1 MLEMSTIGRNA
12 RVQTFANVVDNFVNR
27 CLWQVMPDLL
37 LLWCQQTCWIWHD
50 VNSDV
55 ICSV

>member
-12 RVQTFANVVDNFVNR
+12 HILTCAKVVVDR

-37 LLWCQQTCWIWHD
+37 RLWCQQTCWIWHD
-50 VNSDV
+50 INSDV

>member
-1 MLEMSTIGRNA
+1 MLKMSTIGRNA
-12 RVQTFANVVDNFVNR
+12 RVQTFAKVVDSFVDR
-27 CLWQVMPDLL
+27 CLWQVIADLL
-37 LLWCQQTCWIWHD
+37 FFCQQTCWIWHD